1 MFGGREQKWQEL
13 NWMIEH
19 GAAFM
24 QQQARQI
31 AELTAQCNVLRGKL
45 KAAEAAGADV
55 QRLKDENAELLE
67 MKEAS
72 DDRVVELEYELDE
85 VKEQRDA
92 VKAKL
97 VAARKRVAALELTE
111 ARAEQRA
118 EDAEDRRVSAEFRA
132 EQSEAE
138 TSNERERRHHAE
150 LQLTAAL
157 ATIGFMSQAQDRG
170 AAVMAETNPRR
181 IQRAQAALARASK
194 TDLSDEVRMAALE
207 EAKVVFGDLA
217 PKFEEMLKGLRGAK
231 ALPVAEV
238 DRAAVPVGSKR
249 KRRRRQAILPARAK
263 ISDE

>member
-1 MFGGREQKWQEL
+1 MEVGMFGGREQKWQEL

-31 AELTAQCNVLRGKL
+31 AELTAQCNVLKGKL

-55 QRLKDENAELLE
+55 QRLKEENAELLE
-67 MKEAS
+67 VKEAS
-72 DDRVVELEYELDE
+72 EDRVVELENELDEVTQQRDE
-85 VKEQRDA
+85 VKEQRDE

-97 VAARKRVAALELTE
+97 VAARKRVAALELTV

-138 TSNERERRHHAE
+138 TSDERERRHHAE
-150 LQLTAAL
+150 LQLNAAL

-194 TDLSDEVRMAALE
+194 TDLSDEVRVAALE

-217 PKFEEMLKGLRGAK
+217 PKFEGMLKGLRGAK
-231 ALPVAEV
+231 ALRAGEV
-238 DRAAVPVGSKR
+238 DPLVA
-249 KRRRRQAILPARAK
+249 
-263 ISDE
+263 